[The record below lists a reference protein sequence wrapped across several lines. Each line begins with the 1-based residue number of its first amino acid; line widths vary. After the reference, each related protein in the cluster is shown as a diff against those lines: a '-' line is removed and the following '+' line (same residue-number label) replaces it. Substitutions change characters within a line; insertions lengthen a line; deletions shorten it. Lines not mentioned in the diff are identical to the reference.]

1 MAPKW
6 WLTASLLLCLA
17 VAAASAARSMPRDC
31 HDTATFAS
39 AASFVAGAANEDND
53 NNNAG
58 AVDEAKTADVFGGR
72 TRGGGLF
79 GGVHGPL
86 GGGVAGFG
94 PFGGAVAGSGPFGG
108 FGGGG
113 GLGGG
118 GGGGGG
124 GSVP

>member
-1 MAPKW
+1 MAAKW

-17 VAAASAARSMPRDC
+17 AATAAARGAPRGDC
-31 HDTATFAS
+31 DDVATFAS
-39 AASFVAGAANEDND
+39 AVAGDDGDDSATAN
-53 NNNAG
+53 
-58 AVDEAKTADVFGGR
+58 AVEEAKTAGVFGGR
-72 TRGGGLF
+72 TGGGGLF

-94 PFGGAVAGSGPFGG
+94 PFGGAVAGAGPFGG

-124 GSVP
+124 GGVP